1 MKIVL
6 CICTCQRPDGLTRLL
21 QAVAKV
27 EYDDSLSLVVVDNDV
42 AGEGIKACEEIA
54 PDYRWPLRWCL
65 EEQRGIPHARNTAVA
80 LAMES
85 EPDFI
90 AMLDDDEEPSAEWLY
105 NLVDIQQRTDADAVF
120 GPVVPRFKAE
130 PPDWALRGRF
140 FERRRSPDGTA
151 RSVGATNNCLVR
163 SACFERLKPIPFN
176 LDFALTGGSDSE
188 FFTNLRRLG
197 YVFVW
202 SDHAVVSE
210 TLPKS
215 RVSKSWLR
223 QRAYRGGQVTMRI
236 DRIYHSSR
244 RAELDRFIRTVCRF
258 VIGCA
263 LWIGGFFD
271 EIIRLKGELM
281 IATAI
286 GKLSVYFGIR
296 YHEYAK
302 IHK

>member
-27 EYDDSLSLVVVDNDV
+27 EYDGALSIVVVDNDA
-42 AGEGIKACEEIA
+42 AGEGIKACEKIA
-54 PDYRWPLRWCL
+54 PDYRWPMRWCI
-65 EEQRGIPHARNTAVA
+65 EEQRGIPYARNSAVA

-85 EPDFI
+85 DPDFI
-90 AMLDDDEEPSAEWLY
+90 AMLDDDEEPCSDWLS
-105 NLVDIQQRTDADAVF
+105 NLVDMQQRSDADAVF
-120 GPVVPRFKAE
+120 GPVVPRFQAE

-140 FERRRSPDGTA
+140 FERKRPADGANRSK
-151 RSVGATNNCLVR
+151 GATNNCLVR
-163 SACFERLKPIPFN
+163 SACFKRLNPDPFN
-176 LDFALTGGSDSE
+176 RDFALTGGSDSE

-197 YVFVW
+197 YSFVW
-202 SDHAVVSE
+202 SDLAVVSE
-210 TLPKS
+210 TLPQS

-236 DRIYHSSR
+236 DRIYHSSWL
-244 RAELDRFIRTVCRF
+244 AELDRFARTVCRF

-263 LWIGGFFD
+263 FCIVGLFD

-286 GKLSVYFGIR
+286 GKLSVYFGVW